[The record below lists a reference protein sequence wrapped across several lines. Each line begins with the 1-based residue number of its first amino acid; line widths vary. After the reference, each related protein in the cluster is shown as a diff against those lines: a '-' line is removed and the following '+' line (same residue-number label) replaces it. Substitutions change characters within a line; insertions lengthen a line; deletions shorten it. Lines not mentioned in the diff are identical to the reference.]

1 MVKGLWIAGTYLVGL
16 LVSYLALGAWYDYS
30 FKERFGLSV
39 DLAVTATAIF
49 ESAGGII
56 MLASFIR
63 DKHIEKGRKEK
74 EEEIQRKI
82 GEWRVQGL
90 SDAEILERLTL
101 NRAN

>member
-1 MVKGLWIAGTYLVGL
+1 MVKGLWIAETYLFGL
-16 LVSYLALGAWYDYS
+16 LISYLVFEACCNYS

-49 ESAGGII
+49 ESGGGII

-82 GEWRVQGL
+82 SEWKAQGL
-90 SDAEILERLTL
+90 SDAEILDRLTL
-101 NRAN
+101 NRV